1 MSNSPIGAVR
11 CTEFLEELER
21 LPAGLPGR
29 PTTGDWREL
38 LPQEVRKHAATCA
51 NCEAAL
57 EDFADTRQALAGMA
71 ESLPEPGPWF
81 VGQVMAKIRGQ
92 ERELEEQAN
101 GVWIS
106 VMRLA
111 PRLAAFAAVLL
122 VLGGTWALELR
133 RAEHARQ
140 QQPRPA
146 VEGLFEAS
154 PNTPLY
160 DDIIASTHE
169 EQQP

>member
-1 MSNSPIGAVR
+1 MSDRPIGAGK
-11 CTEFLEELER
+11 CEEFLEELER

-29 PTTGDWREL
+29 PTGRDWREL
-38 LPQEVRKHAATCA
+38 LPQKAREHAATCA
-51 NCEAAL
+51 NCEEAL
-57 EDFADTRQALAGMA
+57 EDFAETREALAGMA

-81 VGQVMAKIRGQ
+81 VARVMAKIGAQ

-133 RAEHARQ
+133 RAEQSRRQ
-140 QQPRPA
+140 QTRPA
-146 VEGLFEAS
+146 AEGLFEAA
-154 PNTPLY
+154 PNTPLN
-160 DDIIASTHE
+160 DDIIANTHE

>member
-1 MSNSPIGAVR
+1 MSDRPIGAR
-11 CTEFLEELER
+11 KCDEFLEELER

-29 PTTGDWREL
+29 PTVKDWREL
-38 LPQEVRKHAATCA
+38 LPQEAREHAATCA
-51 NCEAAL
+51 NCEQAL
-57 EDFADTRQALAGMA
+57 EDLAETREALAGMA

-81 VGQVMAKIRGQ
+81 VGRVMAKIRAQ

-133 RAEHARQ
+133 RAEQSRQ
-140 QQPRPA
+140 QQARPEA
-146 VEGLFEAS
+146 EGLFEGA
-154 PNTPLY
+154 PNTPLN

>member
-1 MSNSPIGAVR
+1 MSDRPIGAGK
-11 CTEFLEELER
+11 CDEFLEELER
-21 LPAGLPGR
+21 LPAGLPGK
-29 PTTGDWREL
+29 PTAGDWREL
-38 LPQEVRKHAATCA
+38 LPQEAGEHAATCP
-51 NCEAAL
+51 NCDAAL
-57 EDFADTRQALAGMA
+57 EDLAETREALAGMA

-81 VGQVMAKIRGQ
+81 VGRVMAKIRAQ
-92 ERELEEQAN
+92 EREVEEQAN

-133 RAEHARQ
+133 RAEQSRQ

-146 VEGLFEAS
+146 AEGLFEAA
-154 PNTPLY
+154 PNTPLN
-160 DDIIASTHE
+160 DDIIASMHE